1 MIFDKNGILVEEF
14 DNQAEVEA
22 LIMESAMLDHYS
34 ADELEAVLE
43 NSYDLG
49 KAINEDLLMERSI
62 VRLDKFAKKKRL
74 EKMSVFQVAKQKGDR
89 DFKKLMTLWKLE
101 RFLEAKLTKRYA
113 AQAKALAKETMK
125 KASKTKSKTV
135 GGAVTKAK
143 NLLNAGK

>member
-14 DNQAEVEA
+14 DNQAEVDA
-22 LIMESAMLDHYS
+22 LMMESAMLDHYS
-34 ADELEAVLE
+34 NDELESILE

-101 RFLEAKLTKRYA
+101 RFLEAKLAKRYA

-143 NLLNAGK
+143 NLLNAGR